1 MQTNQTADPEG
12 NKVADKI
19 EQEQTALIGLRML
32 IERLTWPEKIAVAQ
46 IACNQIGSR
55 QPVQLVKLH
64 PFGGANF
71 GNHLEVASIL
81 MAALRTKTLAGI
93 AIEILENPND

>member
-46 IACNQIGSR
+46 IACNQISSR
-55 QPVQLVKLH
+55 QPVQLLELR
-64 PFGGANF
+64 PFGATFDNQ
-71 GNHLEVASIL
+71 LAVASTL
-81 MAALRTKTLAGI
+81 MATIRTKTLAGV

>member
-1 MQTNQTADPEG
+1 MQTNQTTDLDE
-12 NKVADKI
+12 NDTDKT

-32 IERLTWPEKIAVAQ
+32 IQRLNWPEKIAVAQ
-46 IACNQIGSR
+46 IACDQISSR
-55 QPVQLVKLH
+55 QPVQLIKLH
-64 PFGGANF
+64 PIGATF

-93 AIEILENPND
+93 AIEILENPNE

>member
-1 MQTNQTADPEG
+1 MQTNQITDLEG
-12 NKVADKI
+12 NEADKT

-32 IERLTWPEKIAVAQ
+32 IQRLNWPEKIAVAQ
-46 IACNQIGSR
+46 IACDQISSR
-55 QPVQLVKLH
+55 QPVQLIKLH
-64 PFGGANF
+64 PFGANF

-81 MAALRTKTLAGI
+81 MATIGTKTLAGV

>member
-1 MQTNQTADPEG
+1 MKTNQTTDLEG
-12 NKVADKI
+12 NEADKT
-19 EQEQTALIGLRML
+19 EQEQTALIGLRIL
-32 IERLTWPEKIAVAQ
+32 IQRLTWSEKIVVAQ

-55 QPVQLVKLH
+55 QPVQLLELH
-64 PFGGANF
+64 PFGATF

-81 MAALRTKTLAGI
+81 MAALRTETLAGI

>member
-1 MQTNQTADPEG
+1 MQTNQTTDLEG
-12 NKVADKI
+12 NEADKA

-32 IERLTWPEKIAVAQ
+32 IQRLSWPEKIAVAQ
-46 IACNQIGSR
+46 IACNQISSR
-55 QPVQLVKLH
+55 QPVQLLELH
-64 PFGGANF
+64 PFGANF

-93 AIEILENPND
+93 AIEILENPNE